1 MAEAGF
7 KSEQLNAFVNVKT
20 ADKDLQFGTD
30 KCTFMTVSKVK
41 PQTFHNSELF
51 VDSWQL
57 KHQTDG
63 TMQEEFDGKVPMQ
76 EENSLLYLCHVISKD
91 GSNMPNIFH
100 KTNKSIGT
108 QKQIVKLVESLS
120 IYTSSSAV
128 FSDHGFCIH
137 QKP

>member
-30 KCTFMTVSKVK
+30 KCTFMIVSKVK
-41 PQTFHNSELF
+41 PQLFHKSELF

-63 TMQEEFDGKVPMQ
+63 SMEEEFVGKVPMK
-76 EENSLLYLCHVISKD
+76 EENSLLYLGHMISKD
-91 GSNMPNIFH
+91 ARNMPNIFH

-108 QKQIVKLVESLS
+108 QKK
-120 IYTSSSAV
+120 
-128 FSDHGFCIH
+128 
-137 QKP
+137 